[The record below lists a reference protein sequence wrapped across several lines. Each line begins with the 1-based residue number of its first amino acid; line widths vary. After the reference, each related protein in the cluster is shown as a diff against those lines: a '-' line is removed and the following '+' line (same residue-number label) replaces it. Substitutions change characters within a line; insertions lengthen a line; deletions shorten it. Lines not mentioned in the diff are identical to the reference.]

1 MTSVAQRE
9 RAALSDLFEQLG
21 PDAPTLCGDW
31 STRDLAAHLI
41 VREGDPAAAGIV
53 VGPLS
58 GWTEHRR
65 TATARK
71 EYADLV
77 EKVRSGPPVWSPLR
91 LSALDSMV
99 NTVEF
104 FVHLEDVRRAQPGW
118 EPRSLDPRQDA
129 VLWQALTSRAQLFL
143 RRSPVGVT
151 LLTPDGR
158 RCTGRK
164 GTPSVT
170 LVGEPA
176 ELLMYVHGRT
186 DHALV
191 EIQGDPDAV
200 ATFRTTPLAV

>member
-9 RAALSDLFEQLG
+9 RAALSDLLEQLG

-41 VREGDPAAAGIV
+41 VREGDPAAAGIAV
-53 VGPLS
+53 RPLS

-91 LSALDSMV
+91 LSALDSLV

-104 FVHLEDVRRAQPGW
+104 FVHLEDVRRARPGW

-129 VLWQALTSRAQLFL
+129 ALWQALTSRARLFL
-143 RRSPVGVT
+143 RRSSVGVT

-158 RCTGRK
+158 RCQGRK

-200 ATFRTTPLAV
+200 ATFRTTRLTV

>member
-1 MTSVAQRE
+1 MTSVARRE
-9 RAALSDLFEQLG
+9 RAALSDLLEELG
-21 PDAPTLCGDW
+21 PDAPTLCGGW

-41 VREGDPAAAGIV
+41 QREGDPSAVGIV

-71 EYADLV
+71 DYQGLV
-77 EKVRSGPPVWSPLR
+77 DRVRSGPPPWSPLR
-91 LSALDSMV
+91 LSALDKAV
-99 NTVEF
+99 NTVEY

-118 EPRSLDPRQDA
+118 EPRTLDPRHDA
-129 VLWQALTSRAQLFL
+129 ALWQALTSRARLFL
-143 RRSPVGVT
+143 RRAEVGVV

-158 RCTGRK
+158 RLEARS

-170 LVGEPA
+170 VVGEPA

-191 EIQGDPDAV
+191 DIQGEPDTV
-200 ATFRTTPLAV
+200 ATFRTTKLSV